1 MDEASSPW
9 SPKQERLAVLI
20 AGGKSI
26 KSAAAE
32 VECGERTAHD
42 WLADRRY
49 RSFVAGLRGRML
61 DEAVGTL
68 AAATAAAA
76 VALRGLLE
84 DGNSHVRLRAA
95 LGILEGAVRLREH
108 TEILER
114 LEELERRAGQGGGNR

>member
-1 MDEASSPW
+1 VDESSSPW

-20 AGGKSI
+20 ASGRSI
-26 KSAAAE
+26 KAAAADA
-32 VECGERTAHD
+32 ECGERTAHD
-42 WLADRRY
+42 WLAEPGF

-68 AAATAAAA
+68 AEATAAAA

-84 DGNSHVRLRAA
+84 DTNSNVRLRAA
-95 LGILEGAVRLREH
+95 LGILDGAVRLREH

-114 LEELERRAGQGGGNR
+114 LEELERRAGQGGHR